1 MAQLNHTIVW
11 CGDQEVS
18 AAYLTGILG
27 LPPARRFSHFHVVD
41 MTNGVSLDFANK
53 TGPGPVAMQHY
64 AFLVSD
70 GEFDAAFARIQANGQ
85 DYWADPARSQP
96 GQINR
101 HWGGKGV
108 YFLDPDGHVLELITL
123 PYGDE
128 KEA

>member
-1 MAQLNHTIVW
+1 MAELNHTIVW
-11 CGDQEVS
+11 SSNQEAS

-27 LPPARRFSHFHVVD
+27 LPPARRFAHFHVVD
-41 MTNGVSLDFANK
+41 MANGISLDFADK
-53 TGPGPVAMQHY
+53 MGPGPVSAQHY

-70 GEFDAAFARIQANGQ
+70 EEFDAAFARIEAGGQ
-85 DYWADPARSQP
+85 DYWADPARTMQ
-96 GQINR
+96 GRINR

-128 KEA
+128 KDA